1 MRRYL
6 LRLLFLGCAAGFL
19 LAWPSIAG
27 DVSYVVLGRHPSGDL
42 VRVTEDGRLQKTI
55 ASGVGGHGLTVDKS
69 GDYILARVSSL
80 VRVTP
85 SGVVSTIAA
94 CPTGSQ
100 WMAVAVDSTGNYIVG
115 DNQQHAIWRVSADG
129 TKVDRVATYPVR
141 WPHEMEDIGVMV
153 DDTGNYLVIEGN
165 GFAAALWTVTP
176 KGGVKPLSL
185 HGAVMRSGTAI
196 IRDGAGAYL
205 ALSFRDHAV
214 FRITPTGD
222 VAKLATIDG
231 QNLTGLARNPETGE
245 LVLTLNFDP
254 SLRKV
259 SADGFSVT
267 NFADLGYASAILA
280 EMGR

>member
-1 MRRYL
+1 L
-6 LRLLFLGCAAGFL
+6 LRLLLLGCAAGFV

-27 DVSYVVLGRHPSGDL
+27 DVSYVVLGRYPAGDL
-42 VRVTEDGRLQKTI
+42 VRVADDGRLEKTI
-55 ASGVGGHGLTVDKS
+55 ARNVGGPGLTVDKG

-85 SGVVSTIAA
+85 SGIVSTIAV

-100 WMAVAVDSTGNYIVG
+100 WLAVAVDSSGDYIVG
-115 DNQQHAIWRVSADG
+115 DNQRHAIWRVSADG
-129 TKVDRVATYPVR
+129 ARVDRVAAYPVR
-141 WPHEMEDIGVMV
+141 RPQDMEDMGVMV

-165 GFAAALWTVTP
+165 GGTAHVWTVTP
-176 KGGVKPLSL
+176 YGDVRPISL
-185 HGAVMRSGTAI
+185 HGGVMRSGGAI

-205 ALSFRDHAV
+205 AMSFTK
-214 FRITPTGD
+214 F
-222 VAKLATIDG
+222 ATIDG

-245 LVLTLNFDP
+245 LVLTVNFEQ

-267 NFADLGYASAILA
+267 KFTDLGYASAILA
-280 EMGR
+280 ELGR

>member
-1 MRRYL
+1 M
-6 LRLLFLGCAAGFL
+6 LRLLLLGCAAGFV

-27 DVSYVVLGRHPSGDL
+27 DVSYVVLGRYPAGDL
-42 VRVTEDGRLQKTI
+42 VRVTDDGRLEKTI
-55 ASGVGGHGLTVDKS
+55 ARNVGGHGLTVDKG

-85 SGVVSTIAA
+85 SGIVSTIAV

-100 WMAVAVDSTGNYIVG
+100 WLAVAVDSGGDYIVG
-115 DNQQHAIWRVSADG
+115 DNQKHAIWRVSADG
-129 TKVDRVATYPVR
+129 TSVDRVAAYPVR
-141 WPHEMEDIGVMV
+141 WPQEMEDMGVVV

-165 GFAAALWTVTP
+165 GGTAHVWTVTP
-176 KGGVKPLSL
+176 HGDVRPISL
-185 HGAVMRSGTAI
+185 HGGVMRSGGAI

-205 ALSFRDHAV
+205 AMSFRDHAV
-214 FRITPTGD
+214 FRITPAGD
-222 VAKLATIDG
+222 VAKFATIDG

-245 LVLTLNFDP
+245 LVLTVNFEQ

-267 NFADLGYASAILA
+267 KFTDLGYASAILA
-280 EMGR
+280 ELGK